1 MREHRFTA
9 GLVLGLAG
17 GWLLALGLPALGDLM
32 QSGREKLE
40 RPDVQASRSS
50 EPSVMVIV
58 VGTRGR
64 VASVRKAVSSD
75 RILATSENGF
85 AIQGRRLIAVSLENV
100 GGLLMKA
107 GWEDAPLEILTA
119 SRRSRTG
126 GGRTGG
132 GRPGKGPQDTDR
144 SSAQA
149 EAAILADL
157 MNKPTLNYLEAQR
170 VLSLL

>member
-119 SRRSRTG
+119 SRRNRTG
-126 GGRTGG
+126 GSWTGG
-132 GRPGKGPQDTDR
+132 GRPGEGPQDTDR

>member
-17 GWLLALGLPALGDLM
+17 GWLLALGLPYLGDLM

-126 GGRTGG
+126 GGR
-132 GRPGKGPQDTDR
+132 PGEGPQDTDR

-157 MNKPTLNYLEAQR
+157 MNKPTLNSLEAQR

>member
-75 RILATSENGF
+75 RILAASENGF

-100 GGLLMKA
+100 GGLLTQA
-107 GWEDAPLEILTA
+107 GWENAPLEILTA
-119 SRRSRTG
+119 SKR
-126 GGRTGG
+126 GRTGG
-132 GRPGKGPQDTDR
+132 GPTGGRPGEGPQDTDR

>member
-1 MREHRFTA
+1 MREHAGRAGFIA
-9 GLVLGLAG
+9 GLVLGLAAG
-17 GWLLALGLPALGDLM
+17 GLLARGLPGLGDLM
-32 QSGREKLE
+32 QSGREKPKH
-40 RPDVQASRSS
+40 PDAQASRSS

-64 VASVRKAVSSD
+64 VASVRNAVDSG
-75 RILATSENGF
+75 RILAASENGF

-100 GGLLMKA
+100 GGLLMQA
-107 GWEDAPLEILTA
+107 GWDDAPLEILTA
-119 SRRSRTG
+119 SRS
-126 GGRTGG
+126 GRTG
-132 GRPGKGPQDTDR
+132 KGPGDADR
-144 SSAQA
+144 TSAQA

>member
-17 GWLLALGLPALGDLM
+17 GWLLALGLPSLGDLM

-50 EPSVMVIV
+50 EPSIMVIV
-58 VGTRGR
+58 VGTRER

-75 RILATSENGF
+75 RILAASENGF

-119 SRRSRTG
+119 SRRSWI
-126 GGRTGG
+126 GG
-132 GRPGKGPQDTDR
+132 GRPGEGPQDTDR

>member
-119 SRRSRTG
+119 SRTG
-126 GGRTGG
+126 RRGGD
-132 GRPGKGPQDTDR
+132 RPGEEPRAADR